1 MKKSVFLTTMFC
13 LLAISAFA
21 QDKKTKDF
29 SGSWT
34 LDVSKSKLDERVR
47 IESMTLNVS
56 QTEKE
61 LKIETATKRAPRTEG
76 EMPNGGMRRGGGG
89 GRMGGGDG
97 TTVYSL
103 DGKETTSPLSGG
115 QSGGTAAMK
124 AEFNN
129 DKLKLTSTRKISSPM
144 GDFTL
149 ITKETWE
156 ILDGGKSLKIVR
168 ESETPRGNVSSQ
180 MIFTKK

>member
-34 LDVSKSKLDERVR
+34 LDVSKSKLDERSRV
-47 IESMTLNVS
+47 ESMTLNVS

-61 LKIETATKRAPRTEG
+61 LKIETATKRAPRPEG
-76 EMPNGGMRRGGGG
+76 ETPGGGMGRGGG

-149 ITKETWE
+149 IIKETWE
-156 ILDGGKSLKIVR
+156 ILYGGKSLKIVR
-168 ESETPRGNVSSQ
+168 ESETPRGN
-180 MIFTKK
+180 MLGRTH